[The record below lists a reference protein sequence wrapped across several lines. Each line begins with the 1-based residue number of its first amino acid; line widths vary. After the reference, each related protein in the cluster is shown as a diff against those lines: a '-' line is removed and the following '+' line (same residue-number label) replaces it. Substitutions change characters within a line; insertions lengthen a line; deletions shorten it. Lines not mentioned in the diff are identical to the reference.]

1 MKKVGKGIFVFLLVL
16 LGCSPLIL
24 IVWGRSMLHD
34 SDVAKR
40 EELIS
45 TIPKKSILAIFP
57 HPDDEVTVAGTV
69 MGLKAGG
76 HQVTLVCLTRGEKG
90 NAANIPSEQELA
102 RLRTDEM
109 QQSAQILGV
118 DHLIQLDYADGGL
131 DELGLDS
138 LMKVVHVLIQNQK
151 PDVLLSYDSKVGLYG
166 HPDHRL
172 TGEAVEQVFLKYR
185 GTQGFQPQQ
194 LFQVTLSKKQI
205 EVALKLS
212 AGFQKNYPK
221 DPGKGL
227 PAPDFSIGTQPYF
240 SRTLQVMQAHK
251 TQKKV
256 LQDLMPY
263 HDQIP
268 EWMYS
273 RIFDRE
279 YFNEVKE

>member
-1 MKKVGKGIFVFLLVL
+1 MKKIVIGILVLLLFLLV
-16 LGCSPLIL
+16 CSPLLL
-24 IVWGRSMLHD
+24 IGWGRSMLHD
-34 SDVAKR
+34 SNVAKQ
-40 EELIS
+40 EELIPS
-45 TIPKKSILAIFP
+45 SPKKRVLAIFP

-69 MGLKAGG
+69 MGLKSAG

-102 RLRTDEM
+102 RLRTGEM

-118 DHLIQLDYADGGL
+118 DKLIQLDYADGGM

-138 LMKVVHVLIQNQK
+138 LMKVVHVLIQEQA
-151 PDVLLSYDSKVGLYG
+151 PDVVLSYDSKVGLYG
-166 HPDHRL
+166 HSDHRL

-185 GTQGFQPQQ
+185 GVQGFVPKQ

-221 DPGKGL
+221 EPGKGL
-227 PAPDFSIGTQPYF
+227 PAPDISIGTQPFF
-240 SRTLQVMQAHK
+240 SRTLQVMQAHQ

-263 HDQIP
+263 HDKVPQWI
-268 EWMYS
+268 YS
-273 RIFDRE
+273 RVFDRE
-279 YFNEVKE
+279 YFREVR

>member
-1 MKKVGKGIFVFLLVL
+1 MKKVGKGILVFLLVL
-16 LGCSPLIL
+16 LVCSPVIL

-34 SDVAKR
+34 SDLEKR
-40 EELIS
+40 EELIPS
-45 TIPKKSILAIFP
+45 SPKKRVLAIFP

-69 MGLKAGG
+69 MGLKAAG

-90 NAANIPSEQELA
+90 NAANIPTEQELA
-102 RLRTDEM
+102 RLRTGEM

-118 DHLIQLDYADGGL
+118 NHLIQLDYADGGL

-138 LMKVVHVLIQNQK
+138 LMQLVHALIQDQK

-166 HPDHRL
+166 HSDHRL

-185 GTQGFQPQQ
+185 GEQGFVPKQ

-240 SRTLQVMQAHK
+240 SRTLQVMQAHQ

-263 HDQIP
+263 HDKVPQWI
-268 EWMYS
+268 YS
-273 RIFDRE
+273 RVFDRE
-279 YFNEVKE
+279 YFREVR

>member
-1 MKKVGKGIFVFLLVL
+1 MKKVGKGILVFLLVL
-16 LGCSPLIL
+16 LVCSPLIL

-40 EELIS
+40 EELIPS
-45 TIPKKSILAIFP
+45 SPKQRVLAIFP

-69 MGLKAGG
+69 MGLKAAG

-90 NAANIPSEQELA
+90 NAAQIPTEQELA
-102 RLRTDEM
+102 RLRTVEM
-109 QQSAQILGV
+109 QQSAQVLGV

-138 LMKVVHVLIQNQK
+138 LMKVVHVLIQDQK

-166 HPDHRL
+166 HSDHRL
-172 TGEAVEQVFLKYR
+172 TGEAVEQVFLQYR
-185 GTQGFQPQQ
+185 GEQGFVPKQ

-240 SRTLQVMQAHK
+240 SRTLQVMQAHQ

-263 HDQIP
+263 HDKVPQWI
-268 EWMYS
+268 YS
-273 RIFDRE
+273 RVFDRE
-279 YFNEVKE
+279 YFREVR

>member
-1 MKKVGKGIFVFLLVL
+1 MKKVGKGILVFLLVL
-16 LGCSPLIL
+16 LLGSPLIL

-40 EELIS
+40 EELI
-45 TIPKKSILAIFP
+45 PARPQQRILAIFP

-69 MGLKAGG
+69 MGLKAAG

-90 NAANIPSEQELA
+90 NAANIPTEQELA
-102 RLRTDEM
+102 TLRTGEM

-138 LMKVVHVLIQNQK
+138 LMKVVHALIQEQA

-166 HPDHRL
+166 HSDHRL
-172 TGEAVEQVFLKYR
+172 TGEAVEQVFLKHR
-185 GTQGFQPQQ
+185 GEQGFVPKQH
-194 LFQVTLSKKQI
+194 FQVTLSKKQI

-212 AGFQKNYPK
+212 SGFKKNYPK
-221 DPGKGL
+221 EPGRGL
-227 PAPDFSIGTQPYF
+227 PAPDFSIETQPYF
-240 SRTLQVMQAHK
+240 SRTLQVMQAHQ

-263 HDQIP
+263 HDKVPQWI
-268 EWMYS
+268 YS
-273 RIFDRE
+273 RVFDRE
-279 YFNEVKE
+279 YFREVR

>member
-1 MKKVGKGIFVFLLVL
+1 MKKLGIAILVLLLVL
-16 LGCSPLIL
+16 LVFSPLVL
-24 IVWGRSMLHD
+24 IGWGRSMLHD

-40 EELIS
+40 EELIPA
-45 TIPKKSILAIFP
+45 IPKQRILAIFP

-69 MGLKAGG
+69 MGLKAAG

-90 NAANIPSEQELA
+90 NAAQIPSEEELA
-102 RLRTDEM
+102 RLRTVEM
-109 QQSAQILGV
+109 QRSAETLGV
-118 DHLIQLDYADGGL
+118 DELVQLGYADGGINA
-131 DELGLDS
+131 LGMDS
-138 LMKVVHVLIQNQK
+138 LMALVHALIMEQK

-166 HPDHRL
+166 HSDHRL
-172 TGEAVEQVFLKYR
+172 TGEAVEKVFLKHR
-185 GTQGFQPQQ
+185 GKQGFVPKQ

-221 DPGKGL
+221 DPAKGL
-227 PAPDFSIGTQPYF
+227 PAPDFSIGTQTYF
-240 SRTLQVMQAHK
+240 SRTLKVMLAHQ

-263 HDQIP
+263 HDRVPGWI
-268 EWMYS
+268 YS

-279 YFNEVKE
+279 YFREVR

>member
-1 MKKVGKGIFVFLLVL
+1 MKVRKGILVSLLVL
-16 LGCSPLIL
+16 LVCSPLIL

-40 EELIS
+40 EELIPS
-45 TIPKKSILAIFP
+45 SPKKRVLAIFP

-69 MGLKAGG
+69 MGLKAAG

-90 NAANIPSEQELA
+90 NAAQIPTEQELA
-102 RLRTDEM
+102 RLRTVEM

-138 LMKVVHVLIQNQK
+138 LMKVVHVLIQDQK

-166 HPDHRL
+166 HSDHRL
-172 TGEAVEQVFLKYR
+172 TGEAVEQVFLQYR
-185 GTQGFQPQQ
+185 GELGFVPKQ
-194 LFQVTLSKKQI
+194 LFQVTLSRKQI

-221 DPGKGL
+221 EPGRGL
-227 PAPDFSIGTQPYF
+227 PEPDFSIGTQPYF
-240 SRTLQVMQAHK
+240 SRTLQVMQAHQ

-263 HDQIP
+263 HDKVPQWI
-268 EWMYS
+268 YS
-273 RIFDRE
+273 RVFDRE
-279 YFNEVKE
+279 YFREVR

>member
-1 MKKVGKGIFVFLLVL
+1 MKKVGIGILVFLLVL
-16 LGCSPLIL
+16 LVCSPLIL
-24 IVWGRSMLHD
+24 IGWGRSMLHD
-34 SDVAKR
+34 SDVGKR
-40 EELIS
+40 EEFIPS
-45 TIPKKSILAIFP
+45 SPKKRILAIFP

-69 MGLKAGG
+69 MGLKAAG

-102 RLRTDEM
+102 RLRTGEM

-118 DHLIQLDYADGGL
+118 DHLIQLDYADGGM

-138 LMKVVHVLIQNQK
+138 LMKVVHALIQDQT

-166 HPDHRL
+166 HSDHRL
-172 TGEAVEQVFLKYR
+172 TGEAVEQVFLKNR
-185 GTQGFQPQQ
+185 GEQGFVPQQ

-221 DPGKGL
+221 EPEKGL

-240 SRTLQVMQAHK
+240 FRTLQVMQAHQ

-263 HDQIP
+263 HDKVPQWI
-268 EWMYS
+268 YS
-273 RIFDRE
+273 RVFDRE
-279 YFNEVKE
+279 YFREVK

>member
-1 MKKVGKGIFVFLLVL
+1 
-16 LGCSPLIL
+16 
-24 IVWGRSMLHD
+24 MLHD

-40 EELIS
+40 EELIPS
-45 TIPKKSILAIFP
+45 SPQKRVLAIFP

-69 MGLKAGG
+69 MGLKAAG
-76 HQVTLVCLTRGEKG
+76 HQVTLVCFTRGEKG
-90 NAANIPSEQELA
+90 NAANIPTEQELA
-102 RLRTDEM
+102 RLRTGEM

-118 DHLIQLDYADGGL
+118 DSLIQLDYADGGM

-138 LMKVVHVLIQNQK
+138 LMKVVHALIQEQS

-166 HPDHRL
+166 HSDHRL
-172 TGEAVEQVFLKYR
+172 TGEAVEQVFLKHR
-185 GTQGFQPQQ
+185 GEQGFVPKQ

-221 DPGKGL
+221 ESEKGL

-240 SRTLQVMQAHK
+240 SRTLQVMKAHQ

-263 HDQIP
+263 HDKVPQWI
-268 EWMYS
+268 YS
-273 RIFDRE
+273 RVFDRE
-279 YFNEVKE
+279 YFREVR

>member
-1 MKKVGKGIFVFLLVL
+1 MKKVGRAILVFLLVL
-16 LGCSPLIL
+16 LVCSPLIL
-24 IVWGRSMLHD
+24 IGWGRSMLHD

-45 TIPKKSILAIFP
+45 SSPKKRVLAIFP

-69 MGLKAGG
+69 MGLKAAG

-90 NAANIPSEQELA
+90 NAANIPTEQELA
-102 RLRTDEM
+102 RLRTGEM

-118 DHLIQLDYADGGL
+118 DSLIQLDYADGGM
-131 DELGLDS
+131 DELGLDR
-138 LMKVVHVLIQNQK
+138 LLKVVHALIEDQA

-166 HPDHRL
+166 HSDHRL
-172 TGEAVEQVFLKYR
+172 TGEAVEQVFLKHR
-185 GTQGFQPQQ
+185 GEQGFVPKQ

-221 DPGKGL
+221 ESGKGL
-227 PAPDFSIGTQPYF
+227 PAPDFSIGTQPFF
-240 SRTLQVMQAHK
+240 SRTLQVMKAHQ

-263 HDQIP
+263 HDKVPQWI
-268 EWMYS
+268 YS
-273 RIFDRE
+273 RVFDRE
-279 YFNEVKE
+279 YFREVR

>member
-1 MKKVGKGIFVFLLVL
+1 MKKVGIGILVFLLVL
-16 LGCSPLIL
+16 LVCFPLIL
-24 IVWGRSMLHD
+24 IGWGRSMLHD
-34 SDVAKR
+34 SDVGKR
-40 EELIS
+40 EEFIPS
-45 TIPKKSILAIFP
+45 SPKKRILAIFP

-69 MGLKAGG
+69 MGLKAAG

-102 RLRTDEM
+102 RLRTGEM

-118 DHLIQLDYADGGL
+118 DSLIQLDYADGGM

-138 LMKVVHVLIQNQK
+138 LMKVVHALIQDQT

-166 HPDHRL
+166 HSDHRL
-172 TGEAVEQVFLKYR
+172 TGEAVEQVFLKNR
-185 GTQGFQPQQ
+185 GEQGFIPQQ

-221 DPGKGL
+221 EPEKGL

-240 SRTLQVMQAHK
+240 SRTLQVMHAHQ

-263 HDQIP
+263 HDKVPQWI
-268 EWMYS
+268 YS
-273 RIFDRE
+273 RVFDRE
-279 YFNEVKE
+279 YFREVR

>member
-1 MKKVGKGIFVFLLVL
+1 MKKVGIGILVLLLVL
-16 LGCSPLIL
+16 LVCSPLVL

-34 SDVAKR
+34 PGVAKQ

-45 TIPKKSILAIFP
+45 FSPKKRVLAIFP

-69 MGLKAGG
+69 MGLKAAG
-76 HQVTLVCLTRGEKG
+76 HLVTLVCLTRGEKG
-90 NAANIPSEQELA
+90 NAANIPTEQELA
-102 RLRTDEM
+102 RLRTAEM
-109 QQSAQILGV
+109 QISAATLGV
-118 DHLIQLDYADGGL
+118 DELIQLNYADGGINA
-131 DELGLDS
+131 LGMDS
-138 LMKVVHVLIQNQK
+138 LKSLVFALIQTQK

-166 HPDHRL
+166 HSDHML
-172 TGEAVEQVFLKYR
+172 TGKAVEEVFLGFR
-185 GTQGFQPQQ
+185 GTKDFVPKQ

-221 DPGKGL
+221 DPEKGL
-227 PAPDFSIGTQPYF
+227 PAPDFSVGTQVYF
-240 SRTLQVMQAHK
+240 SRTLQVMQAHQ

-263 HDQIP
+263 HDQVPQWI
-268 EWMYS
+268 YS

-279 YFNEVKE
+279 YFREVR

>member
-1 MKKVGKGIFVFLLVL
+1 LIPS
-16 LGCSPLIL
+16 SPP
-24 IVWGRSMLHD
+24 
-34 SDVAKR
+34 KR
-40 EELIS
+40 V
-45 TIPKKSILAIFP
+45 LAIFP

-69 MGLKAGG
+69 MGLKAAG

-102 RLRTDEM
+102 RLRTGEM

-118 DHLIQLDYADGGL
+118 ASLIQLDYADGGI
-131 DELGLDS
+131 DELGMDS
-138 LMKVVHVLIQNQK
+138 LMKVVHSLIQDQK

-166 HPDHRL
+166 HADHRL
-172 TGEAVEQVFLKYR
+172 TGEAVEKVFLKHR
-185 GTQGFQPQQ
+185 GEQGFVPKQ

-205 EVALKLS
+205 EVALQLS

-221 DPGKGL
+221 EPGKGL
-227 PAPDFSIGTQPYF
+227 PTPDFSIGTQPYF
-240 SRTLQVMQAHK
+240 SRTLQVMKAHQ

-263 HDQIP
+263 HDRVP
-268 EWMYS
+268 EWIYS

-279 YFNEVKE
+279 YFREVR